1 MESIINAIINNPK
14 RIAKIRNAK
23 SVLERRNTI
32 KKLIIGESATQ
43 KIRLREDDFYGIL
56 FNIEK
61 EVG

>member
-1 MESIINAIINNPK
+1 MKSIINAIVNNPK
-14 RIAKIRNAK
+14 RITKIRNAK

-43 KIRLREDDFYGIL
+43 KICLSEDDFYGIL